1 MTIELTNFNLAT
13 IALVNEAIKGYLDI
27 RLVKLIKV
35 VKQYALSNDFF
46 KLKRLLALFNL
57 DQIAA

>member
-1 MTIELTNFNLAT
+1 MTIELTNFNLVT
-13 IALVNEAIKGYLDI
+13 ITLVNETIKGYLDI